1 MFNVYSISSH
11 GAVVARL
18 TVDQS
23 VTCSNQVEE
32 TSSRV
37 TQWKRVGLIRIEC
50 QRHSGESGPQSRMI
64 ETSPRYIFALG
75 SIPLLVT
82 FN

>member
-37 TQWKRVGLIRIEC
+37 AQWKRAGLI
-50 QRHSGESGPQSRMI
+50 
-64 ETSPRYIFALG
+64 
-75 SIPLLVT
+75 IPMSHDRNMSLLFFVPVA
-82 FN
+82 